1 MRVSINMA
9 MSMDGK
15 IATKERGPV
24 KLGSELDS
32 RRMAE
37 IRAEHDAVINGAA
50 TFRAHPEPLVVVGED
65 LLTARKAVGRRA
77 QPISAVVSSRLEI
90 PFGTPWEKA
99 REIERWIFCGNF
111 APAEARKALEAA
123 GVKVWQ
129 TKHARPA
136 PLEIMTALKGAGVKD
151 LLLEG
156 GGEFNA
162 AFLEKGLVDRI
173 FLTMV
178 PVLVGGAEAPTWCEG
193 HGFAMGAFPRF
204 RLAQVR
210 NEAGELFLE
219 YARA

>member
-15 IATKERGPV
+15 IATAARGPV

-50 TFRAHPEPLVVVGED
+50 TFLAYPKPLHVVGED
-65 LLTARKAVGRRA
+65 LVARRLALGKPA

-99 REIERWIFCGNF
+99 RETERWMFCGS
-111 APAEARKALEAA
+111 EASEEAVRALEAS
-123 GVKVWQ
+123 GVKVWRSVQ
-129 TKHARPA
+129 RRPE
-136 PLEIMTALKGAGVKD
+136 PEEILRAFADAGVKD

-162 AFLEKGLVDRI
+162 SFLAKGLVDRVY
-173 FLTMV
+173 LTVV
-178 PVLVGGAEAPTWCEG
+178 PILVGGAEAPTWCEG
-193 HGFAMGAFPRF
+193 AGFVTGSFPRF
-204 RLAQVR
+204 RLADLR
-210 NEAGELFLE
+210 NESGELFLE
-219 YARA
+219 YERA